1 MKRRTH
7 YIAAHTDSEL
17 IIGCIHEHNT
27 VTSAT
32 ACISAAGGYVIAVQ
46 RGKYRTLTDV
56 EEAEFQQAMYGHQEL
71 IKCDAPNFALLV
83 RVRYKP
89 N

>member
-1 MKRRTH
+1 MNRTH

-17 IIGCIHEHNT
+17 LIGCIHQHNT

-46 RGKYRTLTDV
+46 KGKLRELNDV

-71 IKCDAPNFALLV
+71 IKRDAPSFALLV
-83 RVRYKP
+83 RVRYRP